1 MIHLH
6 LGQFHSSSA
15 VMRSRV
21 LDWQSGTV
29 GSDLPYNID
38 ERQVSRNAEFPRQ
51 SGLPKGD
58 VYTLRDLGLLIY
70 QRGVS
75 ASLSLRLSKSTNRT
89 TITKQTKSGEITMP
103 GEETNAYGELAPQL
117 HSNPGFPHRELHF
130 PSSST
135 SYLPA
140 PGPAPALAMTSSIYP
155 KRRTT
160 DSARSRDTNNRS
172 TTELEPE
179 SAA

>member
-103 GEETNAYGELAPQL
+103 GEETNAYRGEASSAAPQQPRISPSGTPL
-117 HSNPGFPHRELHF
+117 PQLIIHFLSTCAWASASIGYDIFYLSQTADHGFCPQSGHE
-130 PSSST
+130 
-135 SYLPA
+135 
-140 PGPAPALAMTSSIYP
+140 
-155 KRRTT
+155 
-160 DSARSRDTNNRS
+160 
-172 TTELEPE
+172 
-179 SAA
+179 

>member
-1 MIHLH
+1 MRALGGLWHQHSVGSFDKVDGAHISHDLCTGIDLGIELLLDLMDRLYASCQRCLLLPASCWSATYSLIMIHLH

-51 SGLPKGD
+51 SGLPNGD

-103 GEETNAYGELAPQL
+103 REKTL
-117 HSNPGFPHRELHF
+117 HAGGS
-130 PSSST
+130 
-135 SYLPA
+135 
-140 PGPAPALAMTSSIYP
+140 
-155 KRRTT
+155 
-160 DSARSRDTNNRS
+160 
-172 TTELEPE
+172 
-179 SAA
+179 